1 MESNWT
7 TSSPSFYCR
16 KVPAVPIKYDGKRA
30 PPPALKLSRTDTSVI
45 ELRLLGRPVRS
56 LVTISSVMKLRQ
68 SQRFIIATG
77 ASSYSVAPF
86 G

>member
-7 TSSPSFYCR
+7 ASSLSFYCR
-16 KVPAVPIKYDGKRA
+16 KVPAVPIKYDGRRA

-56 LVTISSVMKLRQ
+56 LVTISSL
-68 SQRFIIATG
+68 IIATG
-77 ASSYSVAPF
+77 SSSYSVAPF
-86 G
+86 GQLTL